1 MSDVEKRKNH
11 RFQALLDVRILP
23 GDGIPADLK
32 LMTVDIATGGARCAS
47 NRPLDAGLAL
57 KLTLTL
63 IGGDM
68 RAPAKMDVEAAV
80 LRCTEKPGAI
90 ESRRYEIALRFT
102 HVNAEDRRRLQ
113 SYVNSL

>member
-1 MSDVEKRKNH
+1 
-11 RFQALLDVRILP
+11 
-23 GDGIPADLK
+23 
-32 LMTVDIATGGARCAS
+32 
-47 NRPLDAGLAL
+47 
-57 KLTLTL
+57 
-63 IGGDM
+63 M